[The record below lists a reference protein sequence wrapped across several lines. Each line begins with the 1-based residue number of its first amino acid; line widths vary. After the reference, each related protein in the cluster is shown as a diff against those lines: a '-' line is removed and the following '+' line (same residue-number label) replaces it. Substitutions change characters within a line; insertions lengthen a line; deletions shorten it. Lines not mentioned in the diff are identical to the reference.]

1 MVAERMGQVTDIS
14 AFLLKISMVA
24 NLLET
29 LALVN
34 LPLPWNVKDFQPA
47 GGTLSQKRKNHQ
59 HILNQAVIV

>member
-1 MVAERMGQVTDIS
+1 MPWWLKRRGQVTDIS
-14 AFLLKISMVA
+14 AFLRKVSVVA

-47 GGTLSQKRKNHQ
+47 GGTLSQKRKTTNTFSTR
-59 HILNQAVIV
+59 V

>member
-14 AFLLKISMVA
+14 AFLLKISLVA

-47 GGTLSQKRKNHQ
+47 GGTLSQKRKTHQ

>member
-1 MVAERMGQVTDIS
+1 MGQVTDIS

-47 GGTLSQKRKNHQ
+47 GGTLSQKRKTHQ

>member
-14 AFLLKISMVA
+14 AFFLKISMVA

-47 GGTLSQKRKNHQ
+47 GGTLSQKRKTHQ

>member
-47 GGTLSQKRKNHQ
+47 GGTLSQKRKTHQ